1 MSQSMKCK
9 HIFVSIFLFFGNAY
23 HSYAEVEKP
32 AMSAQLE
39 EYVYNP
45 RILKDVSDTLLGID
59 LNKNNIRDD
68 VDKVVNHLE
77 VTEADKEFMLRY
89 IQYATS
95 ILSYDFAKDRLENPL
110 IASELYKELN

>member
-1 MSQSMKCK
+1 
-9 HIFVSIFLFFGNAY
+9 
-23 HSYAEVEKP
+23 
-32 AMSAQLE
+32 MSAQLE

-110 IASELYKELN
+110 IASELYKELNYINIC

>member
-1 MSQSMKCK
+1 
-9 HIFVSIFLFFGNAY
+9 
-23 HSYAEVEKP
+23 
-32 AMSAQLE
+32 MSAQLE

-95 ILSYDFAKDRLENPL
+95 ILSSEESPNDFDKNHQVKVDAHLVV
-110 IASELYKELN
+110 